1 VKGDPQDHRVDK
13 GFLDHQACL
22 AHLGPREVK
31 VCPEPKVAKVYLA
44 RLEERVSQDPQVYQE

>member
-1 VKGDPQDHRVDK
+1 MVIVKIK
-13 GFLDHQACL
+13 IKSQACL